1 MTRKHFEAI
10 AITLGYQLRQYP
22 VDSPAWIAVVD
33 AAGALCH
40 DFARANSA
48 FYGDRFT
55 EFMFDVAEGRRD
67 LDGKKVAA

>member
-22 VDSPAWIAVVD
+22 TNGAEYNAIVQT
-33 AAGALCH
+33 AAALCR
-40 DFARANSA
+40 DFAAANSA
-48 FYGDRFT
+48 FYGDRFMA
-55 EFMFDVAEGRRD
+55 FMYDVAEGRRD